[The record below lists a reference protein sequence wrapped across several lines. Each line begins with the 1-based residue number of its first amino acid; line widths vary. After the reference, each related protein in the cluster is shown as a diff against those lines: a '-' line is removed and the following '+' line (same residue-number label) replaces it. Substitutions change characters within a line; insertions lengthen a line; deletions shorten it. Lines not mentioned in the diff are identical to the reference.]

1 MHGAFSS
8 IAERLVKLQV
18 GKLGMIKL
26 VFVYFISVF
35 IIIII
40 SVLPYKIIVDGLI
53 ICLKHEF

>member
-40 SVLPYKIIVDGLI
+40 SVLPYKLLMGS
-53 ICLKHEF
+53 